1 MNGSVARTGSH
12 HRSGNSGP
20 RRFALVAG
28 LAVTALLLP
37 VAAQAAWYPD
47 SMASTGDSIT
57 RAYNTGFFPF
67 VDNPG
72 GSWSTG
78 TNTSVA
84 SHYSR
89 LLALNPA
96 IRGRS
101 YNDAKSGARMAD
113 LNGQMAGVLSQ
124 HADYATVLM
133 GGNDVCTSSPATM
146 TSVDAFT
153 TQFRTAM
160 NTLTAGSPTTRIY
173 VVSIPS
179 VSRLWSTL
187 KGSAT
192 ARFVW
197 SLFGVCQSMLKNPLS
212 TATADV
218 ERRAAVDQ
226 RERDFNDALES
237 VCADYN
243 RCRFD
248 GNAVFNFAFSAADI
262 SGRDYFHPSLTGQ
275 KDIAAGTWA
284 AGFFA
289 P

>member
-12 HRSGNSGP
+12 RRSGNAGP

-28 LAVTALLLP
+28 LAVTALLVP

-78 TNTSVA
+78 TNTTVA

-96 IRGRS
+96 IRGRN

-113 LNGQMAGVLSQ
+113 LNGQIATVVTQ

-153 TQFRTAM
+153 TQLRTAM
-160 NTLTAGSPTTRIY
+160 DTLTAGSPTTRVY

-237 VCADYN
+237 VCAEYN

-262 SGRDYFHPSLTGQ
+262 STRDYFHPSLTGQ